1 VRIHRNLAHI
11 ALATLAIHLLATS
24 SLAELPSQ
32 TPPAVFDL
40 DKDRQPLVALDG
52 LWRFHPGDDPDGK
65 LGWADPA
72 FDDSSWPLLRAD
84 TTWSQQGYQHYG
96 GFAWYRFKVI
106 LPEKGSQLA
115 IGIPRLLTS
124 YQIFANGRF
133 IGQFGGLPPHEKT
146 LLGYNQIFPLPEAIT
161 SPAPTSPTSALSG
174 PTVTIAIRVWHKPYF
189 ATFLGGGPSQAPR
202 IGEPALLQS
211 WKENQNNRYFWQLSS
226 ANILM
231 LINLLAAITGLALF
245 AARPADREYL
255 WFGIYELLTGVQHLA
270 DEYPLFYPGG
280 WLGYSFR
287 GAVLAEASWLFFLFF
302 LVRILNRRL
311 NWLCWTAIVTV
322 VLQFVAMATAQMAW
336 ISYTS
341 WAMARSLTLI
351 PYFACILMLLYQG
364 SRRRVPD
371 ARLLLVPVA
380 VCYASWFTLNTY
392 GILSLAGKIWLQPY
406 MAWFFE
412 LTTWPFPISVQ
423 DIADLLMLLSIVAI
437 LPMRFARTRRDEQ
450 RFAGELEAARTVQQ
464 VLIPAEVPEVPGLA
478 IRSVYRPA
486 GQVGGDFF
494 QVIPIASGPHAGS
507 VLIVVGD
514 VSGKGMPAAMTVS
527 LLVGTFR
534 TLAHYTQS
542 PGEILAAM
550 NQRMLARS
558 NGGFTTC
565 LVLRADS
572 NGTLTAANAG
582 HISPYLSG
590 QELILENSFP
600 LGLAAESNYPER
612 TLPLPP
618 DTQLTLV
625 TDGIIEARN
634 KTGELFGF
642 ERTANIATQ
651 SAESIAQAAQ
661 SFGQDD
667 DITVLTVI
675 RTPSKPD
682 AQSHQTS

>member
-1 VRIHRNLAHI
+1 
-11 ALATLAIHLLATS
+11 
-24 SLAELPSQ
+24 
-32 TPPAVFDL
+32 
-40 DKDRQPLVALDG
+40 
-52 LWRFHPGDDPDGK
+52 
-65 LGWADPA
+65 
-72 FDDSSWPLLRAD
+72 
-84 TTWSQQGYQHYG
+84 
-96 GFAWYRFKVI
+96 
-106 LPEKGSQLA
+106 
-115 IGIPRLLTS
+115 
-124 YQIFANGRF
+124 
-133 IGQFGGLPPHEKT
+133 
-146 LLGYNQIFPLPEAIT
+146 
-161 SPAPTSPTSALSG
+161 
-174 PTVTIAIRVWHKPYF
+174 
-189 ATFLGGGPSQAPR
+189 
-202 IGEPALLQS
+202 
-211 WKENQNNRYFWQLSS
+211 
-226 ANILM
+226 
-231 LINLLAAITGLALF
+231 
-245 AARPADREYL
+245 
-255 WFGIYELLTGVQHLA
+255 
-270 DEYPLFYPGG
+270 
-280 WLGYSFR
+280 
-287 GAVLAEASWLFFLFF
+287 
-302 LVRILNRRL
+302 
-311 NWLCWTAIVTV
+311 
-322 VLQFVAMATAQMAW
+322 
-336 ISYTS
+336 
-341 WAMARSLTLI
+341 
-351 PYFACILMLLYQG
+351 
-364 SRRRVPD
+364 
-371 ARLLLVPVA
+371 
-380 VCYASWFTLNTY
+380 
-392 GILSLAGKIWLQPY
+392 

-412 LTTWPFPISVQ
+412 LTVWPFPISVQ

-450 RFAGELEAARTVQQ
+450 RFADELEAARTVQQ
-464 VLIPAEVPEVPGLA
+464 VLIPVEVPEVPGLA

-625 TDGIIEARN
+625 TDGIIEARS

-675 RTPSKPD
+675 LTPSTLD